1 MGWLWSSGPAPKAS
15 AADASAPNT
24 EPQSS
29 IPQIN
34 NAPEPVSGDPEIA
47 KFMAQI
53 QAEFSGSSNPPTK
66 PSSSQPS
73 STSASTQWPSWSSPQ
88 TPPSNPSDAVRL
100 DAVSES
106 LLPTSMS
113 CRQAFDHAFHCNS
126 LGGQW
131 TSVFRSGGMRS
142 CSEQWDDFWFCMRT
156 RAYSGTVKEEAIR
169 DYYRQKEIKKYGP
182 GMPNSTDVWEP
193 RTEKLPPGSVFQG
206 RYEKPDISDEEW
218 RRQEIERR
226 RMIQRMLKEEE
237 ERTSSS

>member
-15 AADASAPNT
+15 AADASAPNA
-24 EPQSS
+24 EPQPTS
-29 IPQIN
+29 IPKTN
-34 NAPEPVSGDPEIA
+34 HAAEPVSGDPEIA

-53 QAEFSGSSNPPTK
+53 QAEFGGGSNASTK
-66 PSSSQPS
+66 PDIFSSSQPT
-73 STSASTQWPSWSSPQ
+73 STSSQRSSWS
-88 TPPSNPSDAVRL
+88 TPPSPPSDAVRL

-106 LLPTSMS
+106 LLPTTMS
-113 CRQAFDHAFHCNS
+113 CRQAFDQAFHCNS

-142 CSEQWDDFWFCMRT
+142 CSDQWDDFWFCMRT

-182 GMPNSTDVWEP
+182 GMPNSTDIWEP
-193 RTEKLPPGSVFQG
+193 RTEKLPPGSAFQG
-206 RYEKPDISDEEW
+206 RYEKPNISDEEW

-226 RMIQRMLKEEE
+226 KMIQRMLKEEE